1 MLHLKPIK
9 MKRKNFISALLL
21 ALPSI
26 SFANKLGFDRKEL
39 IKPKADKKG
48 FVVKA
53 NESRYG
59 GQQTKAESAFLHC
72 KISTSD
78 TNEGLFI
85 QTSTP
90 KVFKEKGGPPP
101 HIHSNE
107 DEIIYIVSGEFIVYL
122 DGKDIPLKTGDTAF
136 IPRGTLHT
144 VINPI
149 ENNPGTLMTIFQ
161 PAPKKVEDFFGYISK
176 HGEIPAEIIP
186 EGW

>member
-1 MLHLKPIK
+1 

-26 SFANKLGFDRKEL
+26 SFAKNRGFDDLEIL
-39 IKPKADKKG
+39 KPKPDKKG

-53 NESRYG
+53 DESRYSG
-59 GQQTKAESAFLHC
+59 LQSKADDAFLHC
-72 KISTSD
+72 KISTRD

-101 HIHSNE
+101 HVHSNE
-107 DEIIYIVSGEFIVYL
+107 DEIIYIVSGDFIVHI
-122 DGKDIPLKTGDTAF
+122 DGKDIPVKTGDTAF

-149 ENNPGTLMTIFQ
+149 ENNPGMLMTIFQ
-161 PAPKKVEDFFGYISK
+161 PAAKKVEDFFGYISK
-176 HGEIPAEIIP
+176 HGEIPKDIIP